1 MSYALVPYLLLVSV
15 GVALFWSFERL
26 ILHANT
32 ISSLRRAYYLT
43 ALVSVWMLPIIGLLL
58 PSIEVLSAPSAQM
71 EEVVLHTIGVTV
83 VGEGGADLRQ
93 DTVPWVEI
101 VARYSLLVWLAGVL
115 LLSVRLGV
123 RLCALRKLL
132 GSMRRVEVDAGVV
145 YVSSR
150 IHAPFSFWGRIYV
163 PALLTEHPSF
173 RNVFIHE
180 REHVRQ
186 KHHWDVLLA
195 ELSSILLWFNPFVWL
210 IRADLRRNLEY
221 LADRAVLRSGSNSRD
236 YQYELL
242 GMTMSATAGPLSCS
256 YNINDLKERIKM
268 MNKSKSKRAAGA
280 SYLVAL
286 PLAALMLMGGNMVW
300 ANNDAPVVTSEKSE
314 MSVAPAEMLRDE
326 PAEALVSQP
335 QQPSKPVRE
344 VQDFTSLTPPS
355 FPGGEAAM
363 MKFLCENLVYPKEAQ
378 DKGIS
383 GRVIV
388 TFVVEEDGSLSDVQV
403 AKSASPIL
411 AAEAVRVVR
420 SMPKWIP
427 AEDKGKKIAVRAS
440 LPVSF
445 KLQSKTAKKK

>member
-43 ALVSVWMLPIIGLLL
+43 ALVSVWMLPIMGLLL

-71 EEVVLHTIGVTV
+71 EEVVLRTIGVTV

-123 RLCALRKLL
+123 RLYALRKLL

-163 PALLTEHPSF
+163 PALLMEHPSF

-186 KHHWDVLLA
+186 KHHLDVLLA

-300 ANNDAPVVTSEKSE
+300 ANNDAPVVRNEKIE
-314 MSVAPAEMLRDE
+314 TSVAPAEMLRDE

-335 QQPSKPVRE
+335 QQPSKPSKPVRKVKE
-344 VQDFTSLTPPS
+344 FTEGILPS
-355 FPGGEAAM
+355 FPGGNEAL
-363 MKFLCENLVYPKEAQ
+363 MKFLSANLVYPQEAQ
-378 DKGIS
+378 QKKLS

-388 TFVVEEDGSLSDVQV
+388 TFVVEEDGSLTDVQV
-403 AKSASPIL
+403 DRGVSPEL
-411 AAEAVRVVR
+411 DAEAVRVVKL
-420 SMPKWIP
+420 MPKWKP
-427 AEDKGKKIAVRAS
+427 AEEKGKRIAVRACQPIHFR
-440 LPVSF
+440 L
-445 KLQSKTAKKK
+445 K

>member
-43 ALVSVWMLPIIGLLL
+43 ALVSVWMLPIMGLLL

-71 EEVVLHTIGVTV
+71 EEVVLRTIGVTV

-123 RLCALRKLL
+123 RLYALRKLL

-163 PALLTEHPSF
+163 PALLMEHPSF

-186 KHHWDVLLA
+186 THHLDVLLA

-300 ANNDAPVVTSEKSE
+300 ANNDAPVVRNEKIE
-314 MSVAPAEMLRDE
+314 TSVAPAEMLRDE

-335 QQPSKPVRE
+335 QQPSKPSKPVRKVKE
-344 VQDFTSLTPPS
+344 FTEGILPS
-355 FPGGEAAM
+355 FPGGNEAL
-363 MKFLCENLVYPKEAQ
+363 MKFLSANLVYPQEAQ
-378 DKGIS
+378 QKKLS

-388 TFVVEEDGSLSDVQV
+388 TFVVEEDGSLTDVQV
-403 AKSASPIL
+403 DRGVSPEL
-411 AAEAVRVVR
+411 DAEAVRVVKL
-420 SMPKWIP
+420 MPKWKP
-427 AEDKGKKIAVRAS
+427 AEEKGKRIAVRACQPIHFR
-440 LPVSF
+440 L
-445 KLQSKTAKKK
+445 K

>member
-71 EEVVLHTIGVTV
+71 EEVVLRTIGVTV

-300 ANNDAPVVTSEKSE
+300 ANDDVAVVTSEKSE
-314 MSVAPAEMLRDE
+314 TSVA
-326 PAEALVSQP
+326 
-335 QQPSKPVRE
+335 
-344 VQDFTSLTPPS
+344 
-355 FPGGEAAM
+355 
-363 MKFLCENLVYPKEAQ
+363 
-378 DKGIS
+378 
-383 GRVIV
+383 
-388 TFVVEEDGSLSDVQV
+388 
-403 AKSASPIL
+403 
-411 AAEAVRVVR
+411 
-420 SMPKWIP
+420 
-427 AEDKGKKIAVRAS
+427 
-440 LPVSF
+440 
-445 KLQSKTAKKK
+445 